1 MVKPKL
7 NKFRIIILIL
17 IIVIIGG
24 ASFSGWY
31 IWQKNKPVESQQ
43 TNSKITRYKG
53 LNILQDDWYSSP
65 DVSGSEYNNFH
76 YSSLEK
82 GQLVAGGFVVDEVS
96 NDYIILT
103 IPDKLSEEPDE
114 STQNDSYDIG
124 KLGVK
129 QTILYNDKIKIFS
142 DGMADAGTTYL
153 LLFIK

>member
-1 MVKPKL
+1 MAKVKL
-7 NKFRIIILIL
+7 NKFRIIILIS

-24 ASFSGWY
+24 ASFAGWY

-43 TNSKITRYKG
+43 TGSRITRYKG
-53 LNILQDDWYSSP
+53 LNILQDDWHSSP
-65 DVSGSEYNNFH
+65 DVSFNEYNNFH

-82 GQLVAGGFVVDEVS
+82 GQLVDGGFVVDEVS
-96 NDYIILT
+96 NDYIIIT
-103 IPDKLSEEPDE
+103 IPDNRFEESNE
-114 STQNDSYDIG
+114 STQNDSYDTG

-142 DGMADAGTTYL
+142 DGMADAGTMYL

>member
-17 IIVIIGG
+17 IIVIVGG
-24 ASFSGWY
+24 ASFAGWY

-53 LNILQDDWYSSP
+53 LNILQDDWHTSP
-65 DVSGSEYNNFH
+65 DVSFSEYNNFH

-82 GQLVAGGFVVDEVS
+82 GQLIEGGFVVDEVS
-96 NDYIILT
+96 NDYIIIT
-103 IPDKLSEEPDE
+103 IPDNRFEESNE

-129 QTILYNDKIKIFS
+129 QTILYNNKIKIFS